1 MIAAPFHA
9 GERALQTLAGS
20 REQMEEFGPRIIRDR
35 MPEQHRAFFAQL
47 PFLVVGSLDAELQ
60 PWASALA
67 APAGFMQSPDAAHL
81 RVDVLPAAG
90 DPLAG
95 QLKEGA
101 LLGLLGIEPHTRRR
115 NRMNGTVAALDA
127 AGFMVAVQQSFGNC
141 PRYIQAR
148 EPVPAPT
155 RGGEPPVQWLDKLDL
170 DAHRLIGSADT
181 MFIATAYPNEVAAGD
196 QAGEADEADEAD
208 QSSHGVDV
216 SHRGGRPGFVRI
228 DGDDTLTVPDFN
240 GNRFFNTLGNL
251 AVHPRAGLLF
261 IDFDNGDLLHL
272 AVTAEIVWNG
282 PEVEAFEGAERLMR
296 FHVTQALR
304 RPAALPL
311 RWGDAALSPHLA
323 GTGQWNKGMRALADG
338 R

>member
-20 REQMEEFGPRIIRDR
+20 REQMEEFGSRIIRDR

-67 APAGFMQSPDAAHL
+67 APAGFMQSPDATHL
-81 RVDVLPAAG
+81 HVGALPAAG
-90 DPLAG
+90 DPLAA

-115 NRMNGTVAALDA
+115 NRMNGTIASLDA
-127 AGFMVAVQQSFGNC
+127 SGFTVAVQQSFGNC

-148 EPVPAPT
+148 EPVLAPA

-170 DAHRLIGSADT
+170 AAHRLIGSADT
-181 MFIATAYPNEVAAGD
+181 LFIATAYPNEVAEG
-196 QAGEADEADEAD
+196 DEADA
-208 QSSHGVDV
+208 SSHGVDV

-228 DGDDTLTVPDFN
+228 DGDDVLTVPDFN

-261 IDFDNGDLLHL
+261 IDFDSGELLHL

-296 FHVTQALR
+296 FRVTHALR

-311 RWGDAALSPHLA
+311 RWGDAQLSPHLA
-323 GTGQWNKGMRALADG
+323 GTGQWNTGMRPLTDG

>member
-20 REQMEEFGPRIIRDR
+20 REQMEEFGSRIIRDR

-60 PWASALA
+60 PWASVLA
-67 APAGFMQSPDAAHL
+67 AQAGFMHSPDAAHL
-81 RVDVLPAAG
+81 RVDALPAAG

-95 QLKEGA
+95 QLKQGA

-115 NRMNGTVAALDA
+115 NRMNGTVASLDA
-127 AGFMVAVQQSFGNC
+127 GGFMVAVQQSFGNC

-148 EPVPAPT
+148 EPVLAPA
-155 RGGEPPVQWLDKLDL
+155 RGGEPAVQWLDKLDL
-170 DAHRLIGSADT
+170 PAHRLIGSADT
-181 MFIATAYPNEVAAGD
+181 LFIATAYPNEVAQG
-196 QAGEADEADEAD
+196 DEADA
-208 QSSHGVDV
+208 SSHGVDV

-261 IDFDNGDLLHL
+261 IDFDSGDLLHL

-296 FHVTQALR
+296 FHVTHALR

-323 GTGQWNKGMRALADG
+323 GTGQWNTGMRALADG